1 MLHLA
6 GVFRVIVLTQSV
18 ANYAGDTRVFNDKHG
33 PSKARRE
40 PKTASPVCGDGE
52 CDDNGSRLG
61 GRAVMS
67 DPIHEAVSAAV
78 EEVLQPLA
86 QLAMEMQIGAS
97 DFIRLIEQTFIR
109 AVEQDAALAGRS
121 RPGASAVA
129 ARSGLTRQ
137 RVSQLRSTGSGMKSE
152 ASERQPQT
160 LRILSAWKMDP
171 KFSDRFGAA
180 KVLPVRGL
188 VSFNALVKRHGSGL
202 RARSILKE
210 LERIKAVRIT
220 KGGHVEMIQR
230 ADLDDARKAQAIRDL
245 GEFGREFLETL
256 AHNVLI
262 PETPRYHRR
271 VVGRHVKEQEVP
283 RLIRDAGSQAG
294 VWALALQDA
303 ITDNSVT
310 VKPGPS
316 AQKATRLSGH
326 FFISEQPSVVQA
338 VANPRPKRPPPTKG
352 RKVK

>member
-1 MLHLA
+1 
-6 GVFRVIVLTQSV
+6 VTQSV
-18 ANYAGDTRVFNDKHG
+18 ASDASDTRVFNDKQRNTEA
-33 PSKARRE
+33 PLE
-40 PKTASPVCGDGE
+40 PKTASPAYHDEE

-61 GRAVMS
+61 GRALMS
-67 DPIHEAVSAAV
+67 DPLHEAVSAAV

-97 DFIRLIEQTFIR
+97 DFIRLIELTFIR
-109 AVEQDAALAGRS
+109 AVEQDATLSGRS
-121 RPGASAVA
+121 RPGSSAVA

-137 RVSQLRSTGSGMKSE
+137 RVSQLRSMGSGNESQ

-171 KFSDRFGAA
+171 KFSDRFGVA
-180 KVLPVRGL
+180 KVLPVRGPI
-188 VSFNALVKRHGSGL
+188 SFNALVKRHGSGL

-210 LERIKAVRIT
+210 LERIKAVRFT
-220 KGGHVEMIQR
+220 KSRQVELIQR
-230 ADLDDARKAQAIRDL
+230 ADLNDARKAQAIRDL

-256 AHNVLI
+256 THNVLN

-271 VVGRHVKEQEVP
+271 VAGRHVKEQEVP

-338 VANPRPKRPPPTKG
+338 VASPRPKRPPSMKG